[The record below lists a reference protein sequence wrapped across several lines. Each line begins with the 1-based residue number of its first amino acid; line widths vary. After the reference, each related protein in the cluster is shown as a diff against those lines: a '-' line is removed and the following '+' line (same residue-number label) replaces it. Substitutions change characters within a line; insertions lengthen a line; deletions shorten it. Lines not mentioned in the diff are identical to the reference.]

1 MPIYDY
7 MCKTCG
13 PFTALM
19 PMADFEL
26 DLACPECGAAA
37 PRALLTVPHV
47 SKMDSGRK
55 KAFATNEKAAHAPQ
69 TTATTGRHPPSCVC
83 CKPGTKRQADSPAAM
98 KTFTGSRPWMI
109 SH

>member
-7 MCKTCG
+7 MCAACG

-19 PMADFEL
+19 PMADFEA
-26 DLACPECGAAA
+26 DLGCPECGAAA
-37 PRALLTVPHV
+37 PRALLSMPHF
-47 SKMDSGRK
+47 SKMSSSRK
-55 KAFATNEKAAHAPQ
+55 AAFATNEKAAHMPD
-69 TTATTGRHPPSCVC
+69 TTATTGRHPPSCTC
-83 CKPGTKRQADSPAAM
+83 CKPSTKRKADVPAM

>member
-7 MCKTCG
+7 MCTTCG

-26 DLACPECGAAA
+26 DLGCPECGTAA
-37 PRALLTVPHV
+37 PRALLTAPHFAN
-47 SKMDSGRK
+47 MNADRK
-55 KAFATNEKAAHAPQ
+55 KAFSTNEKAAHAPQ
-69 TTATTGRHPPSCVC
+69 TTATTGRHPPRCAC
-83 CKPGTKRQADSPAAM
+83 CKPTKRQADSPAAM
-98 KTFTGSRPWMI
+98 KTRTGPRPWMI